1 MQNKHSR
8 NARSGPI
15 TIAKGSNTRGILNQ
29 QPSRDE
35 YYQIGTYETQG
46 TRPTMEDTHAFIVDF
61 DSVKGQGYFSVFD
74 GHGNKNVSEWCG
86 HYFHQMLLGAM
97 HDHPTLSP
105 EKILHKAFRRV
116 DEILRKYSLQ
126 SEQIAESGSTAAIA
140 FLRIEDEDGTQT
152 SFASSPASENASTST
167 SAPSPSASR
176 STGQRRTPPETAK
189 RVLYCANAGDA
200 RAVLCRNGTAIR
212 LTQDHKVTDPSEG
225 SRIRQA
231 GGVIMRGRV
240 FGTLAV
246 SRSLGN
252 HISYD
257 GIRMKKYVIST
268 PYTSR
273 TELTDEDEFCIIACD
288 GLWDVITDQDAVNLV
303 RRIKDAQYASKILV
317 NHALCNDVQPT
328 RDNVTVMVV
337 RFKDFASK

>member
-1 MQNKHSR
+1 MHKRHSR
-8 NARSGPI
+8 NARSEPM
-15 TIAKGSNTRGILNQ
+15 TIAKGSNTHGILNQ
-29 QPSRDE
+29 RPSRDE
-35 YYQIGTYETQG
+35 YYQTGVYETQG

-61 DSVKGQGYFSVFD
+61 DSVKGQGYFGVFD
-74 GHGNKNVSEWCG
+74 GHGNKHVAEWCG
-86 HYFHQMLLGAM
+86 HYFHQMFLGAM
-97 HDHPTLSP
+97 HDHPSLAP
-105 EKILHKAFRRV
+105 EKVLHKAFRRV
-116 DEILRKYSLQ
+116 DDTLKKHSLQ
-126 SEQIAESGSTAAIA
+126 SEQVAESGSTAVVA
-140 FLRIEDEDGTQT
+140 FLRMEDEDGTQSSFT
-152 SFASSPASENASTST
+152 SSSVPGNASSSS
-167 SAPSPSASR
+167 PSPSTSR
-176 STGQRRTPPETAK
+176 SSGQRRIPPENAK

-257 GIRMKKYVIST
+257 GIRMKQYVIST

-337 RFKDFASK
+337 RLKDFVPK